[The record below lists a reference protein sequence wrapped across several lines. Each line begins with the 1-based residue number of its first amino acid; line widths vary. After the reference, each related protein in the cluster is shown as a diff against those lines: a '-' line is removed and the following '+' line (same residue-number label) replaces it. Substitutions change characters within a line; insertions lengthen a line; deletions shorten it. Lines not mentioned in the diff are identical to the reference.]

1 MRAYFKLGIQSL
13 KRLTG
18 ESPEQ
23 PTSRATLIFV
33 ASFFYFLCSQLLT
46 NSTFI
51 YHLGFYG
58 VLVPSFLYIAFNQRS
73 SLPTIPYH
81 VGTLGLLAFFLF
93 ATAHALIGAFP
104 DQSLGKAFKEIILNS
119 AFLCMALVV
128 FAKRNLDSPTL
139 LRSLVLTTLVMIPVS
154 YAYYVYDSSK
164 TPHFLPIGRAHN
176 PIPIGNLYSVA
187 ALIALWQYF
196 QHDTTSRLKIICG
209 FCYLLTALAIVITTQ
224 RGPLLGLAAGTGIGV
239 LLLCHVRY
247 SMIAG
252 LATIGLVGDY
262 LLYYTH
268 GTGILPLDSFYS
280 MATHFF
286 TQRDSTRLVIWQ
298 HAFALILDAP
308 WLGHG
313 LHAKFAVEGIIG
325 AVNPHNL
332 FLSTLYYYGIVGLGL
347 LLVPLF
353 SAFIICLKQHRSP
366 HHQLCLILL
375 VHAVAATLTNYG
387 QVVQAPSPL
396 WTIYWLPIAM
406 ALARPREKQLSY
418 SCLN

>member
-1 MRAYFKLGIQSL
+1 MRAFFTSSIQTL
-13 KRLTG
+13 TRLSGDTAA
-18 ESPEQ
+18 Q

-51 YHLGFYG
+51 YQLGFYG
-58 VLVPSFLYIAFNQRS
+58 ALFPSFLYIAFNQRS

-93 ATAHALIGAFP
+93 AAAHAVIGAFP

-119 AFLCMALVV
+119 AFLCMALAV

-154 YAYYVYDSSK
+154 YAWYVYDSSK

-176 PIPIGNLYSVA
+176 AIPIGNLYAFA
-187 ALIALWQYF
+187 ALIGLWQYF
-196 QHDTTSRLKIICG
+196 QQGAATRLKIICG
-209 FCYLLTALAIVITTQ
+209 LCYLLTALAIVITTQ
-224 RGPLLGLAAGTGIGV
+224 RGPLLGLAAGTSV
-239 LLLCHVRY
+239 ALLLLCRLRY
-247 SMIAG
+247 SVTAG
-252 LATIGLVGDY
+252 VIVLALVGDY
-262 LLYYTH
+262 LLYYSH
-268 GTGILPLDSFYS
+268 GAGILPLDSAY
-280 MATHFF
+280 ALITHFF

-298 HAFALILDAP
+298 HAFTLILDAP

-347 LLVPLF
+347 LLLPLI
-353 SAFIICLKQHRSP
+353 SAFIICLKQRRAP
-366 HHQLCLILL
+366 YHQLCLILL
-375 VHAVAATLTNYG
+375 VHAVAATFTNYG

-406 ALARPREKQLSY
+406 ALARPQKAVR
-418 SCLN
+418 